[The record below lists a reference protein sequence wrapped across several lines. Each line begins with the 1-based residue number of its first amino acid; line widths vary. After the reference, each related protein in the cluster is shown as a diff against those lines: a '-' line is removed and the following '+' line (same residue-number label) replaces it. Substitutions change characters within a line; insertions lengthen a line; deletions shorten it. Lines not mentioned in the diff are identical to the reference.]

1 MQEFIFE
8 LKPDRSSELPWAGV
22 VNASSLDAQ
31 RLKLLVDASLALS
44 EVRDFEQLLN
54 LIAKTGVEMAN
65 CEGCSIY
72 GVEGENL
79 RFLASTNMVLD
90 QRAGH
95 RARLVDG
102 LRDFLIPITSNSI
115 AGFVAKSGRAMNIPN
130 VYELDPSLPFA
141 FNASLDQ
148 RHQYRSQS
156 MLTLPMCDTRGYVLG
171 VMQFINHHNR
181 ETSAIAA
188 FSELD
193 TMYLTALANQV
204 GVLLRNARMNDQL
217 RESRVE
223 AVKKFVIASEFT
235 DKDTGLHIERMGRY
249 SALFCELLGLGSA
262 YAEDV
267 RLAAML
273 HDVGKIT
280 TPDAILKKPGSLT
293 APEMQVMRQH
303 ALNGYDIL
311 RDSQSPLLQLGA
323 TVAGSHHEKWDGSG
337 YPHGLAGE
345 AVPIVGRIVALADVY
360 DALSSKRCYK
370 EPWSMDDVISHVSQL
385 GGTQFDPTLITLFM
399 DNLPRFTEVRHD
411 FH

>member
-1 MQEFIFE
+1 MQSSAFE
-8 LKPDRSSELPWAGV
+8 LKPDQSSTPLWMEAG
-22 VNASSLDAQ
+22 SRTTLDAQ

-44 EVRDFEQLLN
+44 EVRDFDQLLD
-54 LIAKTGVEMAN
+54 LIAKTGVEMAH

-72 GVEGENL
+72 GVEGDNL
-79 RFLASTNMVLD
+79 RFLASTNLVLD

-95 RARLVDG
+95 QQRLVEG
-102 LRDFLIPITSNSI
+102 LRDFLIPISNRSI
-115 AGFVAKSGRAMNIPN
+115 AGFVAKAGRAMNIPD
-130 VYELDPSLPFA
+130 VYALDPSLPFS

-148 RHQYRSQS
+148 RNQYRSHS

-181 ETSAIAA
+181 ETAAIAA
-188 FSELD
+188 FTELD
-193 TMYLTALANQV
+193 TLYLTALANQV

-249 SALFCELLGLGSA
+249 SALFCELMGLGA
-262 YAEDV
+262 TFAEDV

-293 APEMQVMRQH
+293 ASEMQVMRQH

-311 RDSQSPLLQLGA
+311 RDAQSPLLQLGA
-323 TVAGSHHEKWDGSG
+323 TVAGSHHEKWDGTG
-337 YPHGLAGE
+337 YPNGLAGE
-345 AVPIVGRIVALADVY
+345 QIPVVGRIVALADVY
-360 DALSSKRCYK
+360 DALSSRRCYK
-370 EPWSMDDVISHVSQL
+370 DPWPMEDVIQFLSHL
-385 GGTQFDPTLITLFM
+385 GGTQFDPALVKLFM
-399 DNLPRFTEVRHD
+399 ENVLKFTEVRHT
-411 FH
+411 HG